1 MMATP
6 PKRDPK
12 HHSVTITIADKGVIY
27 STADMP
33 DAARIYVHEK
43 DTVNWNCDHGNY
55 TVLFKDQSPFTN
67 IGVHGRKR
75 IETATSTVTG
85 HPGVYKYSVTVALET
100 GGLITDDP
108 EIIIGE

>member
-27 STADMP
+27 STP
-33 DAARIYVHEK
+33 ELRNAAQIYVERG
-43 DTVNWNCDHGNY
+43 DTVKWNCNHGNY
-55 TVLFKDQSPFTN
+55 TVLFKDQSPFKN
-67 IGVHGRKR
+67 IGVHARKR
-75 IETATSTVTG
+75 SETDISEVTG
-85 HPGVYKYSVTVALET
+85 PPGTYKYSVTVALET

-108 EIIIGE
+108 EIIIGQ